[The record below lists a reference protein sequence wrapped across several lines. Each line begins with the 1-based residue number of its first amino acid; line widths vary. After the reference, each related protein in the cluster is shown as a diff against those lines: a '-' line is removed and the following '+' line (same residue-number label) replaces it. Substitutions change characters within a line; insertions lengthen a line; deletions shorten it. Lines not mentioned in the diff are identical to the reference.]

1 MDFKIQPLFQQ
12 RHVKT
17 MTEGGYLVKK
27 YNFTVLI
34 EKDEDGGYIATVPE
48 LKCCHTQG
56 DTIAEI
62 MANVDE
68 AIKLCLEAHAK
79 DGIQVFNPNF
89 IEAKQFELVI

>member
-1 MDFKIQPLFQQ
+1 MISVFNDAPYILI
-12 RHVKT
+12 
-17 MTEGGYLVKK
+17 EGGNLMKK

-48 LKCCHTQG
+48 VKGCHTQG

-68 AIKLCLEAHAK
+68 AIKLCLEVHAK

-89 IEAKQFELVI
+89 IEAKQFELVSKTLG